1 MKGPVV
7 VVHEVREIRVSRITQ
22 LRKSSRVREIV
33 PQKRGLAPF
42 SGTWEGKQLTTTV
55 GAIDIGTN
63 STRLLI
69 ARIAPDGRLDVVHTA
84 LTTTRLGE
92 NLAGGVLLDRAMDR
106 TINCLAEYQAV
117 SAEYG
122 PDGMVVAAT
131 AAVREAANRD
141 EFVKR
146 VLDAVGFEVRVLSGT
161 EEAAYGFLGVVSG
174 LDLDPAGILVADVG
188 GGSTEFVWLEEGSPA
203 CRSLPVGAVRM
214 TETPY
219 TDTEITALI
228 RPLLTDERRGL
239 GVRQLVGVGGTVTT
253 LAAMALALEVY
264 DPERVHGTRLNQATV
279 EELLLRLETAGPAE
293 RKQMPGLQPE
303 RADIIPA
310 GARIVRCIMRI
321 LAAPDLIVS
330 EADILHGLARYGPQ
344 AVERKTE
351 QAILK

>member
-1 MKGPVV
+1 MP
-7 VVHEVREIRVSRITQ
+7 
-22 LRKSSRVREIV
+22 
-33 PQKRGLAPF
+33 AP
-42 SGTWEGKQLTTTV
+42 GEGKLLITTV

-69 ARIAPDGRLDVVHTA
+69 ARIAPEGRLDVVHTA

-92 NLAGGVLLDRAMDR
+92 NLAGGVLLDRAVDR
-106 TINCLAEYQAV
+106 TIDCLVKYQAV

-122 PDGMVVAAT
+122 VDRMVVAAT

-141 EFVKR
+141 DFVKR
-146 VLDAVGFEVRVLSGT
+146 VMDAAGFKVRVLSGT

-228 RPLLTDERRGL
+228 RPLTCEKRGL

-264 DPERVHGTRLNQATV
+264 DPERVHGTRLNRATV